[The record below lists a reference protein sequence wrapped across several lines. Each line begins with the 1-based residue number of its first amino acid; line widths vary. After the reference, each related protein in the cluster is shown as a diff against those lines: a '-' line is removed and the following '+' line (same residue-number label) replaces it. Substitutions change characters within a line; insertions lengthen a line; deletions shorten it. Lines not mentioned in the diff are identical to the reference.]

1 MLGKSWHETTVKRL
15 SAAGLTHALHT
26 PYTRL
31 RPRPSGFNTESVR
44 HTGASAENRTDRP
57 TGGSEPPFS
66 PLAPR
71 APPRHAP
78 APATRRGRDVKPV
91 GALAPAGWRAEGWA
105 SACAGGRPRPARAH
119 GSGSGVQQVPGGF
132 VGSPTVAKRWRRT
145 PRGPACVFCTQL
157 QYDSGSASLFSFREL
172 ILFILHVSP
181 RSICDC
187 LGIHGLRHEGSDCL
201 WQ

>member
-1 MLGKSWHETTVKRL
+1 MLGKSWHETAVKRL

-31 RPRPSGFNTESVR
+31 RPHPSGFNTESMR

-91 GALAPAGWRAEGWA
+91 GALAPAGRRGRVGLGLCRRQTPARPRPTAQDLEFSRSLGDSRARRRSR
-105 SACAGGRPRPARAH
+105 SAGGGPHGGRPVSSERSYNTIQ
-119 GSGSGVQQVPGGF
+119 G
-132 VGSPTVAKRWRRT
+132 RR
-145 PRGPACVFCTQL
+145 RYLAV
-157 QYDSGSASLFSFREL
+157 
-172 ILFILHVSP
+172 VN
-181 RSICDC
+181 
-187 LGIHGLRHEGSDCL
+187 
-201 WQ
+201 